1 MKPIPI
7 IIISVICAVL
17 VFMLLGANAVESGH
31 HEAKLK
37 PPDLP
42 IPSGVQ
48 IKART
53 DYQWKLRG
61 LAGVEV
67 DFAQFRGKVVFLNF
81 WATWCPPCT
90 AELPNIQRFYEI
102 MKKED
107 IAFINSSFEDEA
119 LVQKFI
125 SKKGLKLPVYLHGSG
140 VPAEFISNR
149 GIPVTFIIDRQ
160 GGIVYEHI
168 GPAKWD
174 DESVVAFLRNL
185 L

>member
-1 MKPIPI
+1 MKSIPRI
-7 IIISVICAVL
+7 IIPVVCVAFAL
-17 VFMLLGANAVESGH
+17 MLLGANAVESGH
-31 HEAKLK
+31 EAKLEV
-37 PPDLP
+37 PDLP
-42 IPSGVQ
+42 SPSAVQ

-61 LAGVEV
+61 LDGVEV

-90 AELPNIQRFYEI
+90 VELPNIQRLYEA

-119 LVQKFI
+119 LVKRFI
-125 SKKGLKLPVYLHGSG
+125 SKKGLKLPIYLHGRY
-140 VPAEFISNR
+140 VPPEFISNR
-149 GIPVTFIIDRQ
+149 GIPATFIINRQ
-160 GGIVYEHI
+160 GAVVYEHI
-168 GPAKWD
+168 GAAKWD
-174 DESVVAFLRNL
+174 DESVMIFLRSL

>member
-7 IIISVICAVL
+7 VIVSVICALVL
-17 VFMLLGANAVESGH
+17 FMLPGTNAVESGH
-31 HEAKLK
+31 EAKLEA
-37 PPDLP
+37 PDLP
-42 IPSGVQ
+42 SPSGIQVQ
-48 IKART
+48 ART
-53 DYQWKLRG
+53 DYQWMLRG
-61 LAGVEV
+61 LDGVEV

-90 AELPNIQRFYEI
+90 AELPNIERLYEA

-107 IAFINSSFEDEA
+107 IVFINSSFEDEA
-119 LVQKFI
+119 LVKKFI
-125 SKKGLKLPVYLHGSG
+125 SKKGLKLPIYLHGKH
-140 VPAEFISNR
+140 VPSVFISNR

-160 GGIVYEHI
+160 GGIVYEHM

-174 DESVVAFLRNL
+174 DESVIEFLRGL